1 MENKRNTRPVDRLDI
16 WRELSEHAAKIGKR
30 HLREFFAGDPNRVD
44 RFTRYTEHILMDFS
58 KNLWDEKALALLLE
72 YAKICG
78 LETEREAMFSGQPIN
93 VTEKRAVLH
102 VALRNLSAWPMEVDG
117 RDVMAEVFSSLTR
130 CRDFAENF
138 RTGRIFGAAG
148 KPLRHVVNLGIGGS
162 DLGPR
167 MAAFAL
173 SRYAH
178 DEITVSFVAN
188 VDGSEFAETVR
199 HLDPERTLFIVASK
213 TFTTQETMTN
223 AQTARSWL
231 QSRLPGV
238 SNLDAH
244 FAAVTA
250 EPERAKAFGVSESAI
265 FPFWD
270 WVGGRFSLSSAIA
283 LPLIISIGGE
293 RFMEFLRG
301 MHQMDHHF
309 RKKPLEE
316 NIPVLMALLAFWYS
330 SFLDAH
336 THAVLPYDHYLSLFP
351 AFLQQGEMESNGKG
365 VDRQGV
371 PVRYMT
377 APITWGAPGTNGQHA
392 FFQLLHQGTRLVPC
406 DFIGFIHSLNP
417 ISDHHHKLMA
427 NFFAQTE
434 SLAFGRENPDP
445 EDFIQKFRQF
455 PGNRPS
461 TSILVERLTP
471 FTLGQ
476 LVAMYEHKI
485 FTLGVLWNIFS
496 FDQWGVELGKEMG
509 KVILP
514 ELKEDGNGDLG
525 HHDSSTAQLIR
536 FYRLARSHRKDTES
550 GTSGSETKKCEC

>member
-1 MENKRNTRPVDRLDI
+1 MDNDGKSRPVDRLDS
-16 WRELSEHAAKIGKR
+16 WRKLSEHAATVKSW
-30 HLREFFAGDPNRVD
+30 HLRGLFAEDPKRAE
-44 RFTRYTEHILMDFS
+44 RFTRYSEHLLVDFS
-58 KNLWDEKALALLLE
+58 KNLWNEKTVALLLE
-72 YAKICG
+72 YARERE
-78 LETEREAMFSGQPIN
+78 LETEREAMFTGQPIN
-93 VTEKRAVLH
+93 VTENRAVLH
-102 VALRNLSAWPMEVDG
+102 TALRNLSSWPMEVGG
-117 RDVMAEVFSSLTR
+117 RDVMEEVFSSLTR
-130 CRDFAENF
+130 CRDYAEEF
-138 RTGRIFGAAG
+138 RSGRIVGASR

-167 MAAFAL
+167 MAVFAL
-173 SRYAH
+173 SRYGH
-178 DEITVSFVAN
+178 EEITVSFVAN

-231 QSRLPGV
+231 QSRLPAA
-238 SNLDAH
+238 SRLDSH

-250 EPERAKAFGVSESAI
+250 RPDRAKAFGVGESAI

-283 LPLIISIGGE
+283 LPLIISIGGD

-316 NIPVLMALLAFWYS
+316 NIPVLMALLTFWYS
-330 SFLDAH
+330 SFLGAE

-351 AFLQQGEMESNGKG
+351 AYLQQGEMESNGKG
-365 VDRQGV
+365 VDRKGI
-371 PVRYMT
+371 PVRYRT
-377 APITWGAPGTNGQHA
+377 APVTWGAPGTNGQHA

-406 DFIGFIHSLNP
+406 DFIAFIHSLNP
-417 ISDHHHKLMA
+417 ISDHHPKLMA

-434 SLAFGRENPDP
+434 SLAFGRESPDSG
-445 EDFIQKFRQF
+445 DFLDQFRRF

-461 TSILVERLTP
+461 TTILVERLTP

-509 KVILP
+509 QVILP
-514 ELKEDGNGDLG
+514 ELREEGNGDLE
-525 HHDSSTAQLIR
+525 HHDASTAQLIR
-536 FYRLARSHRKDTES
+536 FYRLARNRRQGEDEP
-550 GTSGSETKKCEC
+550 